1 MIDEI
6 EQVAVRSRAPLL
18 LMGPTGAGKS
28 QLARRIYE
36 LKRVKRQVKGPLVE
50 VNCATLKGDS
60 AMSALFGHRKGA
72 FTGAAADRAG
82 LLRTA
87 DTGVLFLDEIGEL
100 GLDEQAMILRAIEDK
115 RFLPVGADREVD
127 SDFQLIAGTT
137 RDTIHTRYQ
146 AFGLD
151 CFLVDTAGLRKKAK
165 VHENIEFYST
175 IRTIK
180 AVESCDVALL
190 LLDAQQGM
198 EKQDLAILHLADK
211 HKKGLVILVNKW
223 DLVDAKDKKI
233 KDWEEMI
240 YKSIAPLSGVPIMF
254 VSATEKQRVIK
265 AMEKAVEVFH
275 EMRKHIPTHK
285 LNEVMQEVVARYQP
299 PVVKGKSVKI
309 KFVTQIRGSHPTFIF
324 FCTHPQYVKENY
336 KRYLENQL
344 REHFGFDGCP
354 LSVWFRQK

>member
-1 MIDEI
+1 
-6 EQVAVRSRAPLL
+6 
-18 LMGPTGAGKS
+18 
-28 QLARRIYE
+28 
-36 LKRVKRQVKGPLVE
+36 
-50 VNCATLKGDS
+50 
-60 AMSALFGHRKGA
+60 
-72 FTGAAADRAG
+72 
-82 LLRTA
+82 
-87 DTGVLFLDEIGEL
+87 
-100 GLDEQAMILRAIEDK
+100 
-115 RFLPVGADREVD
+115 
-127 SDFQLIAGTT
+127 
-137 RDTIHTRYQ
+137 
-146 AFGLD
+146 
-151 CFLVDTAGLRKKAK
+151 
-165 VHENIEFYST
+165 
-175 IRTIK
+175 
-180 AVESCDVALL
+180 VESCDVALL